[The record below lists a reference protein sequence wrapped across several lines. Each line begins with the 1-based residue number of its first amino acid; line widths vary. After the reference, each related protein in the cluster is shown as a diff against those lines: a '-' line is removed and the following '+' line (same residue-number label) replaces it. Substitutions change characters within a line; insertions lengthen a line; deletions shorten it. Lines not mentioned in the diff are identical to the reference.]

1 MQSAVFILV
10 TKIKAQ
16 QFSILHDRCAFC
28 TNIIRTKFTVN
39 HEIWLPQQDRHFK
52 QFTNRV
58 QNITAYMTTF
68 IHWSCNYQQSSCF
81 AFLFYYFFVLFS
93 LCKAWRGNEVVKK
106 CSKTGTQSGLLAS
119 SKNHYLHVLLDQ
131 FCPATLL
138 GFSSHSLE
146 KMAKSAAS
154 SNKEGV
160 YLKILWLPWL
170 EKASIKSLLPRCCC
184 LTGTGSSGDENE
196 L

>member
-39 HEIWLPQQDRHFK
+39 HEIWLPQHDKTGILNNLQIVYKILRLIWLPSYTGHAIINK
-52 QFTNRV
+52 ILV
-58 QNITAYMTTF
+58 
-68 IHWSCNYQQSSCF
+68 SL
-81 AFLFYYFFVLFS
+81 FLNFFFVLFS

-119 SKNHYLHVLLDQ
+119 SKNHYLLLDQ

-138 GFSSHSLE
+138 GFSSDSLE

-184 LTGTGSSGDENE
+184 LTDTGSSGDENE